1 MTTPLDT
8 SVERTL
14 PFGGDPALRRRF
26 QVLDEPLPG
35 NLRFGLLL
43 EVLDKLAEDTAL
55 AYVRRFHPEARV
67 VTAAIDNIHIRHA
80 ADVARDL
87 SCRARINH
95 VGRSSMEIGIRVEH
109 PGGPPAHVASCYF
122 TMVAREGFGDD
133 AKSLPLP
140 PLEYS
145 CDLERTRARKAVER
159 RDAFRAQLAASL
171 EPPGREEFDLLAGLH
186 RQLEKPGFS
195 GLRARRLVSSSW
207 ERMYPEQE
215 NVPRKIFGGYLVRR
229 AYELAD
235 ICAERILPGRA
246 VIVAVNRINFF
257 QPVRMGDKLHYT
269 ARVVYTGD
277 HSVCVETE
285 IERTSLDRTVRA
297 LSNSC
302 VFTFVHVDRD
312 LVPQPVPRLYPGNYA
327 EDARYLEAF
336 RRHRRAVAAKAA
348 HRQKEAPQP

>member
-1 MTTPLDT
+1 MTTPFDT

-14 PFGGDPALRRRF
+14 PLGSDPALRRRF
-26 QVLDEPLPG
+26 QVLDAELPG

-55 AYVRRFHPEARV
+55 GYVRRFFPEGRV

-80 ADVARDL
+80 ADVTRDL
-87 SCRARINH
+87 SFRARINH
-95 VGRSSMEIGIRVEH
+95 VGRSSMEVGIRVEH
-109 PGGPPAHVASCYF
+109 PGGPPAHIASCYF

-133 AKSLPLP
+133 AKSIALPGLDYTSDI
-140 PLEYS
+140 EKQ
-145 CDLERTRARKAVER
+145 RAHKAVER
-159 RDAFRAQLAASL
+159 RDNYRQQMAASL
-171 EPPGREEFDLLAGLH
+171 EPPTREEFDLLTGLH
-186 RQLEKPGFS
+186 HALERPGFS
-195 GLRARRLVSSSW
+195 GLLAGKLTTSSW

-246 VIVAVNRINFF
+246 IIVAVNRINFF

-269 ARVVYTGD
+269 ARIVYTGE
-277 HSVCVETE
+277 HSVCVEAD

-302 VFTFVHVDRD
+302 LFTFVHVDRN
-312 LVPQPVPRLYPGNYA
+312 LIPQPVPRIYPGNYA
-327 EDARYLEAF
+327 EDALYLEAY
-336 RRHRRAVAAKAA
+336 RRHQSARKPKP
-348 HRQKEAPQP
+348 QKQA